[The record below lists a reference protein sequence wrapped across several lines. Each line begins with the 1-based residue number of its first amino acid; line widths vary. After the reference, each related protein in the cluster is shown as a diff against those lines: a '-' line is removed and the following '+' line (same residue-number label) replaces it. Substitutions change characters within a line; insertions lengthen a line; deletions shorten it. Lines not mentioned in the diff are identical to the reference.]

1 MKRETKS
8 IALFDDGTRLSN
20 YIKLHFQKKPG
31 FSVTRVYSREEL
43 EHRMRKT
50 PVDIIIAPA
59 GTPVHAYPGGHNGN
73 RICLFWSTNH
83 GGKTVRSRD
92 NLSFLFEIET
102 PDTSLSYHSSHD
114 GSLGEQFDALGRLL
128 ARIDTCHRDFFR
140 FQADTELLQ
149 SIFQYTLTG
158 IIYLL
163 RNKIQ

>member
-8 IALFDDGTRLSN
+8 IALFDDGTRVSN

-59 GTPVHAYPGGHNGN
+59 GTLVHAYPGGGNGN
-73 RICLFWSTNH
+73 RICLFWSTNQ

-102 PDTSLSYHSSHD
+102 PDTSLSYHSSCD
-114 GSLGEQFDALGRLL
+114 GSLGNNLMHWGGCFEDRHLSQGFFPVPGRYGTTPVD
-128 ARIDTCHRDFFR
+128 R
-140 FQADTELLQ
+140 
-149 SIFQYTLTG
+149 
-158 IIYLL
+158 
-163 RNKIQ
+163 